1 MKNSLFKSILVC
13 LAASLLAVTC
23 FAADDPG
30 DPSIIPHFGKKKS
43 DDDSSSDSKG
53 PKKLVS
59 SSVKTGEAPLPRVWI
74 GLTGS
79 ITPLKL
85 LKASSNGVSLSDGE
99 NFNATTAQGL
109 YGGGLSLDAR
119 VLQNF
124 WISVGA
130 IYHFTGYDWTW
141 YTNDTNLDIFTERS
155 RARMI
160 DIPVLVRYNGKKWNL
175 NKHTFY
181 ELGGT
186 YRNGISRQTTTN
198 WLDFESASLGPG
210 IASNTAYHRTNYG
223 ATAGVGF
230 TARDDFGIIL
240 SPEVRYTRWM
250 GDTFADTIAGGYVLG
265 TQRNQLEVTLS
276 FGF

>member
-1 MKNSLFKSILVC
+1 MKISLTKSIFVC

-43 DDDSSSDSKG
+43 DDDSGADKKG
-53 PKKLVS
+53 PKQLVS

-79 ITPLKL
+79 LTPLKL
-85 LKASSNGVSLSDGE
+85 LHAPAAGVTLSDYE
-99 NFNATTAQGL
+99 NFSATTGQGL
-109 YGGGLSLDAR
+109 YGGGLTLNAR
-119 VLQNF
+119 IIKNF
-124 WISVGA
+124 WVSVGA
-130 IYHFTGYDWTW
+130 IYRFTGYDWSW
-141 YTNDTNLDIFTERS
+141 YTNDTNQDVFTERS

-198 WLDFESASLGPG
+198 WLDALSTSLGTG
-210 IASNTAYHRTNYG
+210 VASDVSYHRTNYG

-250 GDTFADTIAGGYVLG
+250 GETFSQNIAGGSILA

>member
-1 MKNSLFKSILVC
+1 LIKSLFVC
-13 LAASLLAVTC
+13 LAASLLAATC

-30 DPSIIPHFGKKKS
+30 DTSIIPHLGKKKS
-43 DDDSSSDSKG
+43 ADGASKDKKE

-59 SSVKTGEAPLPRVWI
+59 SSVKISAAPLPRIWI

-85 LKASSNGVSLSDGE
+85 LKASTTGL
-99 NFNATTAQGL
+99 FNANTGETVISKPSEGML
-109 YGGGLSLDAR
+109 GGGLTVNAR
-119 VLQNF
+119 LF
-124 WISVGA
+124 KSYWLSVGA
-130 IYHFTGYDWTW
+130 VYRFTGYDWT
-141 YTNDTNLDIFTERS
+141 YATGDTNQDVFTERS
-155 RARMI
+155 RIRMI
-160 DIPVLVRYNGKKWNL
+160 DIPVLVRYSGKKWNL

-186 YRNGISRQTTTN
+186 YRDGISRKTTTN
-198 WLDFESASLGPG
+198 WTDFRNVSLGSG
-210 IASNTAYHRTNYG
+210 IDSKTVYHRTNYG

-230 TARDDFGIIL
+230 VARDDFGIIV

-250 GDTFADTIAGGYVLG
+250 GNTLSDTLSGSSLLG
-265 TQRNQLEVTLS
+265 TQRNQLEVTIS